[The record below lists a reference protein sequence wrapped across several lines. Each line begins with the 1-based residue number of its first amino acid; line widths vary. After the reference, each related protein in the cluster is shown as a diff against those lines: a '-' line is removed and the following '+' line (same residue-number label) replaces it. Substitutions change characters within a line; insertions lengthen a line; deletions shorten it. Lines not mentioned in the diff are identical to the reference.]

1 MPHGTEP
8 SAWPPRLW
16 VLASPHAG
24 DNTQLLALARALG
37 IPFEVKRFRYRFW
50 QTPARLILGATR
62 AGLDMEA
69 SSPLDPP
76 WPDLIIGAGRPTEA
90 IAFWIRRHANPKVK
104 VVYLG
109 TPWAALDRFD
119 LVITT
124 PQYRLPECPNVL
136 HNALPLHDIG
146 RRAEETVTEVAVW
159 QGRLAH
165 LPRPW
170 TAVLVGGRSGPYE
183 FRQPAAKRLAV
194 LASERAASEK
204 GALLVTT
211 SKRTRPETAE
221 ALAET
226 MEAPA
231 FLHLWRPGQTEN
243 PYRAFLSLADA
254 FIVTADSISMI
265 AETCATGRPVA
276 LFDTEEGRR
285 SMRAEE
291 GRLTAAGGP
300 PRPHWRGTSVATT
313 GFRIGM
319 AIGPAWWT
327 RDIRIVHR
335 RLLAEGRVS
344 WLGDVPAPRQPAPQD
359 RDVDR
364 AVARVRALFGA
375 PDANTPR
382 SLTS

>member
-1 MPHGTEP
+1 
-8 SAWPPRLW
+8 

-24 DNTQLLALARALG
+24 DNTQLLALAGALG

-50 QTPARLILGATR
+50 QTPTRLMLGATR
-62 AGLDMEA
+62 AGLDMQA

-76 WPDLIIGAGRPTEA
+76 WPDLIIGAGRATEA
-90 IAFWIRRHANPKVK
+90 IAFWIRTHANPKVRL
-104 VVYLG
+104 VYLG
-109 TPWAALDRFD
+109 APWAAPDRFD

-124 PQYRLPECPNVL
+124 PQYRLPACPNVL

-146 RRAEETVTEVAVW
+146 RRAEETALEIAAW
-159 QGRLAH
+159 RGRLAH

-183 FRQPAAKRLAV
+183 FWEVAGKRLAA
-194 LASERAASEK
+194 LATERAAREK

-211 SKRTRPETAE
+211 SMRTRPETAK
-221 ALAET
+221 ALAST
-226 MEAPA
+226 LTPPA
-231 FLHLWRPGQTEN
+231 FLHLWQPGQTDN

-265 AETCATGRPVA
+265 AEACATGKPVA
-276 LFDTEEGRR
+276 LFDTEEDRR

-291 GRLTAAGGP
+291 GRLTARGRL
-300 PRPHWRGTSVATT
+300 PRLHWRGTSLATT

-335 RLLAEGRVS
+335 RLLAEGRVT
-344 WLGDVPAPRQPAPQD
+344 WLGEPPPPHQPRPQD
-359 RDVDR
+359 CDVDR

-375 PDANTPR
+375 PDAKTPR
-382 SLTS
+382 WAAS

>member
-1 MPHGTEP
+1 MPPGPKQSPWP
-8 SAWPPRLW
+8 SRVW

-37 IPFEVKRFRYRFW
+37 MPFEVKRLRYRLW

-62 AGLDMEA
+62 AGLDMQA

-76 WPDLIIGAGRPTEA
+76 WPDLIIGAGRATEA
-90 IAFWIRRHANPKVK
+90 IAFWIRKHANPHVK
-104 VVYLG
+104 LVYLG

-124 PQYRLPECPNVL
+124 PQYRLPRAPNVL
-136 HNALPLHDIG
+136 HNDLPLHDIG
-146 RRAEETVTEVAVW
+146 HSTEKTAIEVSAW
-159 QGRLAH
+159 QDRLAH

-183 FRQPAAKRLAV
+183 FREPAGRRLAA

-211 SKRTRPETAE
+211 SKRTRPETAR
-221 ALAET
+221 ALASSIA
-226 MEAPA
+226 APA
-231 FLHLWRPGQTEN
+231 FVHLWQPGQAEN

-265 AETCATGRPVA
+265 AEACATTRPVA
-276 LFDTEEGRR
+276 LFDTEEDRR

-291 GRLTAAGGP
+291 GRL
-300 PRPHWRGTSVATT
+300 HWRGTSLATT

-319 AIGPAWWT
+319 AFGPAWWT

-335 RLLAEGRVS
+335 RLLAAGRVS
-344 WLGDVPAPRQPAPQD
+344 WLGDQPAPHHPGPPHWD
-359 RDVDR
+359 LDR
-364 AVARVRALFGA
+364 AVARVTALFAA
-375 PDANTPR
+375 PTAT
-382 SLTS
+382 TSPSPGS

>member
-1 MPHGTEP
+1 
-8 SAWPPRLW
+8 

-24 DNTQLLALARALG
+24 DNTQLLALARALDT
-37 IPFEVKRFRYRFW
+37 PFEVKRFGYRFW

-62 AGLDMEA
+62 AGLDMQA

-90 IAFWIRRHANPKVK
+90 IAFWIQRHANPKVK
-104 VVYLG
+104 IVYLG
-109 TPWAALDRFD
+109 TPWAPLAKFD

-146 RRAEETVTEVAVW
+146 RWAEETATEVAAW

-183 FRQPAAKRLAV
+183 FREPAAKRLAA

-211 SKRTRPETAE
+211 SKRTRPETADV
-221 ALAET
+221 LAGT
-226 MEAPA
+226 IDAPA
-231 FLHLWRPGQTEN
+231 FVHLWRPAQVEN

-291 GRLTAAGGP
+291 GRLTAVGGP
-300 PRPHWRGTSVATT
+300 PRPHWRGTSLATT

-344 WLGDVPAPRQPAPQD
+344 WLGDSPAPHQPPPQD

-375 PDANTPR
+375 SDENTPL
-382 SLTS
+382 SPTS